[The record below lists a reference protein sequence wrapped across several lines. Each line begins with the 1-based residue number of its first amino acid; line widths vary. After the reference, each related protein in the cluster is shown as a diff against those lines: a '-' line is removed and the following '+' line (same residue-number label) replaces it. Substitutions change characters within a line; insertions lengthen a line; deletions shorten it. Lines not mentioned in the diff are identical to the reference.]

1 MKQDNIIQYKS
12 FAFAVR
18 IVNIFKYLQE
28 EMHEFILSKQLLR
41 CGTSIGANVEEAIGG
56 QCERDFYAKLT
67 IANKEAREARYWINL
82 LFATD
87 YFNKK
92 EAESL
97 LKRLKKS
104 AKLLVQFKKQLKP
117 KKIIKLF

>member
-18 IVNIFKYLQE
+18 IVNVFKYLQE

-56 QCERDFYAKLT
+56 QSERDFYAKLT
-67 IANKEAREARYWINL
+67 IAYKEAREARYWINL

-97 LKRLKKS
+97 LKEIEEIC
-104 AKLLVQFKKQLKP
+104 
-117 KKIIKLF
+117 KIIGAIQKTIKAKKDN